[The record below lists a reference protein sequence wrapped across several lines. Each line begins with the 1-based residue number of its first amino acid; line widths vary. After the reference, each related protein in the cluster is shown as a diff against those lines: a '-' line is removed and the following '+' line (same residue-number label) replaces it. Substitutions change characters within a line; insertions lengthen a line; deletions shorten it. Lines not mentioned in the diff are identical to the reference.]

1 MTEAVFTWP
10 GVGYLYINAIQQ
22 LDYPVILGVTMAIS
36 VMLVLATLL
45 TDIAY
50 VLIDPRIRLD

>member
-1 MTEAVFTWP
+1 M
-10 GVGYLYINAIQQ
+10 AIQQ
-22 LDYPVILGVTMAIS
+22 LDYPLIMGATMVIT

-50 VLIDPRIRLD
+50 VLIDPRIRLG